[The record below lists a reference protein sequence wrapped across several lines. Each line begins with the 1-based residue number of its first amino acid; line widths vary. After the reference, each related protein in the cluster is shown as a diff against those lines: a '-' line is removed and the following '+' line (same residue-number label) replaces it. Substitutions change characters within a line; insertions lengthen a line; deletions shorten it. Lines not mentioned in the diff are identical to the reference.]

1 MIYKTDHNRT
11 ITPRDIQFIQ
21 CVSEGMN
28 NLEIARELGVTHG
41 SVKVRLHRIFN
52 FLGLSNRVELA
63 LWWIKQ
69 SGVYDEA
76 A

>member
-1 MIYKTDHNRT
+1 MTTKTDYNRT
-11 ITPRDIQFIQ
+11 ITTRDRQFIQ
-21 CVSEGMN
+21 CVSEGMKN
-28 NLEIARELGVTHG
+28 IEIAHELGVTHG